1 MRQEAQATPRR
12 RFGTDLGEADATC
25 ESGSRDPLE
34 DLTVLLEEKNAMTAN
49 TSIDPA
55 ESWRSSWRPRRWI
68 HAPDGETGRD
78 PRHPALD
85 TSTAGNHD
93 S

>member
-1 MRQEAQATPRR
+1 VLQPYVPQVEGDSLVLALEQFVEVTR
-12 RFGTDLGEADATC
+12 GSSGADARC

-68 HAPDGETGRD
+68 CSATCSKRSS
-78 PRHPALD
+78 RL
-85 TSTAGNHD
+85 
-93 S
+93 